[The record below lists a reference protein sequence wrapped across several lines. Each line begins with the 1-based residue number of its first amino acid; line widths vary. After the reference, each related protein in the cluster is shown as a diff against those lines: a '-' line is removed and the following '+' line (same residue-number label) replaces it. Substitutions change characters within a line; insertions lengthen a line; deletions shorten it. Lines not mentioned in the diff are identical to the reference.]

1 MEVNVVPAP
10 LPFWEAGQGGRIPY
24 PPKSQGGYGGLHT
37 LQLKTL
43 FEPDWLAK
51 LTSDAE
57 NNAATCHNLKKHD
70 SMHYSICD
78 LPDPNSSKHL
88 RLAAHRIGGHDNHLF
103 CPTQQSVEAEGLAH
117 FQRHWVDRKYQIY
130 RVP

>member
-1 MEVNVVPAP
+1 V
-10 LPFWEAGQGGRIPY
+10 W
-24 PPKSQGGYGGLHT
+24 YGGLHT
-37 LQLKTL
+37 LQLKIL

-57 NNAATCHNLKKHD
+57 NIAATCNNLKEHD

-88 RLAAHRIGGHDNHLF
+88 RLAARRIGGHDNHLF